1 MHEAK
6 TAKISNF
13 WTLTLEPHSGV
24 RLVYMFVSNQETFA
38 IKSWAQR
45 SGAFN
50 CGPNLIWHGCK
61 AFLYSGPQII
71 G

>member
-45 SGAFN
+45 SGALIVVPICSGMGAKHFN
-50 CGPNLIWHGCK
+50 IQVLR
-61 AFLYSGPQII
+61 S
-71 G
+71 